1 MYHPATKPLGHSR
14 RRPTLTGAQQP
25 ALRGQRLDAVF
36 QTNRHTQ
43 ARRHAFHSYTLFLPL
58 PMPLAQ
64 VHEQREIPDGKQR
77 QQ

>member
-14 RRPTLTGAQQP
+14 RWPTLTRAQQP
-25 ALRGQRLDAVF
+25 PLRGRPFEGVF
-36 QTNRHTQ
+36 PADRDTQ

>member
-1 MYHPATKPLGHSR
+1 LYHPATKPLGHSR
-14 RRPTLTGAQQP
+14 RWSTLTGALQR
-25 ALRGQRLDAVF
+25 ALRGQRFEGVF
-36 QTNRHTQ
+36 PADRHTQ